1 MLPPNTSIGA
11 HVHHEL
17 EELYYVLQGE
27 GAVTA
32 ASGRSAAETESI
44 KEGDAIPLRLG
55 DVNSFTN
62 KGRGPLEFL
71 IVGIS
76 RDRTHRLDDIDVEM
90 PASE

>member
-32 ASGRSAAETESI
+32 ASGRSAAETVSI

-55 DVNSFTN
+55 DLIRSPT
-62 KGRGPLEFL
+62 KGARRSNF
-71 IVGIS
+71 
-76 RDRTHRLDDIDVEM
+76 
-90 PASE
+90 